1 MEQGYKK
8 VLRPID
14 VLGLAVGAIIGWGCF
29 VLPGTSFLP
38 EAGPAGSILGLLLGA
53 GIIMLIS
60 LSYSYL
66 IGKYPV
72 SGGEYIFVKTA
83 FGKKAAYVCG
93 WFIILAYWSLIPMN
107 ATALAMIGRYIF
119 PGVIQVGHLYNVAGF
134 EVYLGEII
142 LAYVF
147 IIGIAVLN
155 IRGIKSAGWMQ
166 TVVSFTLV
174 AAIGVATVGVLLTKA
189 DISNLT
195 PAFAEKKG
203 SIACIFSIVAYAPYC
218 FIGFDCIPQASEEY
232 GFSHRKSKWIM
243 LGAILL
249 AALLYISV
257 CTITALVKPWQELL
271 AGKPDWAT
279 GQMIE
284 EALGKPGIL
293 FIALAMFCAVVSGIN
308 AFMISTSRLMQAMAK
323 EDVLPSGFAK
333 LDEKKKTPVNAIL
346 FIAGI
351 SLIAPWFG
359 RQVLSWIVDMTAV
372 GGGMA
377 FCFTTIAA
385 AKLAHD
391 EKNRKQFVI
400 SVLGF
405 LAASIFLVLT
415 VIPGMPGFLCKESM
429 VLLVVWIFLGIVF
442 YIVTQKGRRREDS

>member
-1 MEQGYKK
+1 MEQGYNKD
-8 VLRPID
+8 LRPVD

-38 EAGPAGSILGLLLGA
+38 DAGPAGAILGLLLGA
-53 GIIMLIS
+53 AIIMLIS

-66 IGKYPV
+66 IGKFPV
-72 SGGEYIFVKTA
+72 SGGEYIFVNAA
-83 FGKKAAYVCG
+83 FGRNAAYVCG

-119 PGVIQVGHLYNVAGF
+119 PGVVQVGHLYNVAGF
-134 EVYLGEII
+134 EVYLGEIV

-147 IIGIAVLN
+147 IIGIAILN
-155 IRGIKSAGWMQ
+155 IKGIKAAGWLQ
-166 TVVSFTLV
+166 TVVSLTLV
-174 AAIGVATVGVLLTKA
+174 AAILFATIGVLLTKA
-189 DISNLT
+189 DVSNLE
-195 PAFAEKKG
+195 PAFAEGK
-203 SIACIFSIVAYAPYC
+203 SSVACIFAIVAYAPYC

-249 AALLYISV
+249 AAVLYICV
-257 CTITALVKPWQELL
+257 CTLTALVEPWQQLL
-271 AGKPDWAT
+271 AGNPDWAT
-279 GQMIE
+279 GQVIE
-284 EALGKPGIL
+284 EALGRTGIL

-323 EDVLPSGFAK
+323 ENVLPAGFAR
-333 LDEKKKTPVNAIL
+333 LDEKHKTPANAIL

-385 AKLAHD
+385 AKLAYT
-391 EKNRKQFVI
+391 EKNYRQSIVGL
-400 SVLGF
+400 LGF

-415 VIPGMPGFLCKESM
+415 VVPGMPGFLCKESM
-429 VLLVVWIFLGIVF
+429 MLLVIWIILGILF
-442 YIVTQKGRRREDS
+442 YVVTQKKKR

>member
-8 VLRPID
+8 DLRPID

-38 EAGPAGSILGLLLGA
+38 EAGPVGAILGLLLGA

-72 SGGEYIFVKTA
+72 SGGEYIFVRTA

-134 EVYLGEII
+134 EVYLGEIV

-166 TVVSFTLV
+166 TVVSLTLV
-174 AAIGVATVGVLLTKA
+174 AAIGVATAGVLLTKA

-195 PAFAEKKG
+195 PAFAEGKG
-203 SIACIFSIVAYAPYC
+203 SVACIFSIVAYAPYC

-243 LGAILL
+243 LGAIML

-257 CTITALVKPWQELL
+257 CTITALVEPWQELL

-323 EDVLPSGFAK
+323 ERVLPAGFAK

-385 AKLAHD
+385 AKLARD
-391 EKNRKQFVI
+391 EGNRKQFAI

-405 LAASIFLVLT
+405 FAASIFLVLT
-415 VIPGMPGFLCKESM
+415 VVPGMPGFLCKESM
-429 VLLVVWIFLGIVF
+429 VLLVVWILLGIVF
-442 YIVTQKGRRREDS
+442 YFVTQKGRRGEDS

>member
-1 MEQGYKK
+1 MEQGYKRD
-8 VLRPID
+8 LRPID

-38 EAGPAGSILGLLLGA
+38 KAGPVGAILGLLLGA

-72 SGGEYIFVKTA
+72 SGGEYIFVKEA

-119 PGVIQVGHLYNVAGF
+119 PGVIQLGHLYNVAGF
-134 EVYLGEII
+134 EVYLGEIV

-147 IIGIAVLN
+147 IIGIAALN
-155 IRGIKSAGWMQ
+155 MRGIKSAGWLQ
-166 TVVSFTLV
+166 TVVSLTLV
-174 AAIGVATVGVLLTKA
+174 AAIAFATIGVLLTRA
-189 DISNLT
+189 DISNLW
-195 PAFAEKKG
+195 PVFAEGRG
-203 SIACIFSIVAYAPYC
+203 SVACIFSVVAYAPYC

-232 GFSHRKSKWIM
+232 GFSHKKSKWIM

-257 CTITALVKPWQELL
+257 CTITALVEPWQALL
-271 AGKPDWAT
+271 AGNPDWAT

-323 EDVLPSGFAK
+323 EEVLPAGFAR

-346 FIAGI
+346 FITGI

-385 AKLAHD
+385 AKIAHD
-391 EKNRKQFVI
+391 EKNRKQCIVG
-400 SVLGF
+400 VAGF
-405 LAASIFLVLT
+405 LAAMIFLILT
-415 VIPGMPGFLCKESM
+415 VVPGMPGFLCKESM
-429 VLLVVWIFLGIVF
+429 LLLVAWIILGIVF
-442 YIVTQKGRRREDS
+442 YIFRKQSHGEER

>member
-1 MEQGYKK
+1 MEQGYKR

-38 EAGPAGSILGLLLGA
+38 KAGPVGAILGLLLGA

-72 SGGEYIFVKTA
+72 SGGEYIFVKEA

-119 PGVIQVGHLYNVAGF
+119 PGVIQVGYLYNVAGF
-134 EVYLGEII
+134 QVYLGEIV

-155 IRGIKSAGWMQ
+155 IRGIKSAGWLQ
-166 TVVSFTLV
+166 TVVSLTLV
-174 AAIGVATVGVLLTKA
+174 AAIAFATIGVLLTRA
-189 DISNLT
+189 DISNLS
-195 PAFAEKKG
+195 PVFAEGRG
-203 SIACIFSIVAYAPYC
+203 SVACIFSVVAYAPYC

-232 GFSHRKSKWIM
+232 GFSHKKSKWIM

-257 CTITALVKPWQELL
+257 CTITALVEPWQALL
-271 AGKPDWAT
+271 AGNPDWAT

-323 EDVLPSGFAK
+323 EEVLPAGFAR

-346 FIAGI
+346 FITGI

-385 AKLAHD
+385 AKIAHD
-391 EKNRKQFVI
+391 EKNTKQCVI
-400 SVLGF
+400 GVTGF
-405 LAASIFLVLT
+405 LAAMIFLILT
-415 VIPGMPGFLCKESM
+415 VVPGMPGFLCKESM
-429 VLLVVWIFLGIVF
+429 LLLVAWIILGIIF
-442 YIVTQKGRRREDS
+442 YIFRKQSHGEEP